1 MSENNKN
8 RYFGRSALK
17 NSTLNLAVIAML
29 TALLVVLALY
39 CTIKTQ
45 ALKITLDFIPVMI
58 AAKLYGAKGAGLV
71 AGMGDIIGY
80 ICHPTGAW
88 FPPITLTAVITG
100 VVFGL
105 MLKDN
110 SLKTTKDKL
119 KALFSVVI
127 AQFGISAF
135 ITPLWLNMLYG
146 TSYGTFF
153 ITRIPQIA
161 IMTAVQLI
169 FIPVMVKIIDSAG
182 IKKKIMNN

>member
-88 FPPITLTAVITG
+88 FPPITLTAVVTG

-169 FIPVMVKIIDSAG
+169 FIPVMVKIIDGAG

>member
-1 MSENNKN
+1 MSENNKK

>member
-1 MSENNKN
+1 MSEKNKN
-8 RYFGRSALK
+8 SSFGRSSLK
-17 NSTLNLAVIAML
+17 NSTLNLAIIAML

-71 AGMGDIIGY
+71 AGLGDIVGY

-88 FPPITLTAVITG
+88 FPPITVTAIITG
-100 VVFGL
+100 VIFGF

-110 SLKTTKDKL
+110 SLKTSKDKL
-119 KALFSVVI
+119 KAFLAVII

-135 ITPLWLNMLYG
+135 VTPLWLSMLYG

-161 IMTAVQLI
+161 IMTAIQLI
-169 FIPVMVKIIDSAG
+169 FIPVMIKVIDNAGITRKII
-182 IKKKIMNN
+182 KN

>member
-169 FIPVMVKIIDSAG
+169 FIPVMVKIIDGAG
-182 IKKKIMNN
+182 IKKKIVNN

>member
-58 AAKLYGAKGAGLV
+58 AA
-71 AGMGDIIGY
+71 
-80 ICHPTGAW
+80 
-88 FPPITLTAVITG
+88 ITG

-169 FIPVMVKIIDSAG
+169 FIPVMVKIIDGAG

>member
-1 MSENNKN
+1 MSEKNKN
-8 RYFGRSALK
+8 SSFGRSSLK
-17 NSTLNLAVIAML
+17 NSTLNLAIIAML

-169 FIPVMVKIIDSAG
+169 FIPVMVKIIDGAG

>member
-105 MLKDN
+105 LLKDN

-169 FIPVMVKIIDSAG
+169 FIPVMVKIIDGAG

>member
-1 MSENNKN
+1 
-8 RYFGRSALK
+8 
-17 NSTLNLAVIAML
+17 ML

-169 FIPVMVKIIDSAG
+169 FIPVMVKIIDGAG

>member
-169 FIPVMVKIIDSAG
+169 FIPVMVKIIDGAG

>member
-105 MLKDN
+105 MLKD
-110 SLKTTKDKL
+110 
-119 KALFSVVI
+119 
-127 AQFGISAF
+127 
-135 ITPLWLNMLYG
+135 
-146 TSYGTFF
+146 
-153 ITRIPQIA
+153 
-161 IMTAVQLI
+161 
-169 FIPVMVKIIDSAG
+169 
-182 IKKKIMNN
+182 